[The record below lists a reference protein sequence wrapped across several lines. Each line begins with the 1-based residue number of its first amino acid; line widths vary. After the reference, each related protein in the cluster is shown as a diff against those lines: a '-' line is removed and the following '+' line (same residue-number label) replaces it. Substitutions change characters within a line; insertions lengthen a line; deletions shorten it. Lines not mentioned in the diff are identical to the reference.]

1 MPYSLIKKSEAEKEI
16 SSIQKFFMNLFSNF
30 IRSIPASYRVTKS
43 NIMISVIKQ
52 NKKNQPNKKQQK
64 NYFGICDM

>member
-1 MPYSLIKKSEAEKEI
+1 MPYSLTKKSEAEKEI
-16 SSIQKFFMNLFSNF
+16 SIQKFFMNLFSNF